1 MKRIMTK
8 RMTVERMTTV
18 VVDTTN
24 RADEVDY
31 QGMKEDGAL
40 KGVVELADVGDWV
53 WNIVEW

>member
-1 MKRIMTK
+1 
-8 RMTVERMTTV
+8 VERMTTV

-31 QGMKEDGAL
+31 QGMKEDGEL
-40 KGVVELADVGDWV
+40 KGVVERADVGDWV